1 MNKSD
6 ISPLNALDLGSLIR
20 ILLMNSKLVLTITS
34 IVFSLWLVYF
44 FTSTNVYRIESLVQ
58 IEPTSPIGGSQEV
71 YGAIVGGN
79 NAATIENQ
87 VLLYKTRSNLNE
99 LIKSLNLNYEFE
111 RGELNESIVI
121 ENLKLKGNLAKYNN
135 EILIIVNSEDSYD
148 LLVGGNKILENGKP
162 NILHKE
168 ELYEIEIDILEA
180 HEKPQEVELLYWND
194 DYLISL
200 YSNLVNVAS
209 VNPRSFNP
217 YGLGGL
223 IRVSMNSSEPE
234 KAKAI
239 INRFNEIYIKKNV
252 EAKSEKATK
261 AIEFIDTRLTSVNEI
276 LEENKLRL
284 NQFQEINSS
293 LNLDL
298 ETTSIIEF
306 LSDAQAQLATL
317 ELEEVK
323 IRGSYTTTNPLYQ
336 NIQSQKKVLQD
347 QINEIEDQI
356 KSLPS
361 EQQEYIDLYREVEVT
376 EGLYKELLNRKLN
389 FSIMEA
395 STLGNIRVIDS
406 AFTKFLI
413 SPRISSAIYAI
424 LFGFFV
430 GVAVGLFR
438 GIYLSP
444 ISNPAEITDSTASSA
459 PIMGIFPFISDG
471 EENDVKIENT
481 RRQSIESLFLNIKK
495 IIDPKKGKIIL
506 ITSPSPTNGKSY
518 TSNALARRLS
528 ELGNKTLLIDC
539 DLKKGDQ
546 HVLFEKDVIKLSELE
561 SINKEEDLESL
572 KIKENLYFIPR
583 IKNLRNSFNWLDSL
597 RFKSLLEDICVPAFD
612 YIVVDTAPFLSVSDT
627 SLLMGKSDINLLVVR
642 HELTKR
648 GEIAQCLNN
657 SQQIGQ
663 DFDGF
668 IYNAYQKPTGY
679 FGYYQYYGNY
689 SYQYYADKYLYQSYD
704 YEN

>member
-1 MNKSD
+1 
-6 ISPLNALDLGSLIR
+6 
-20 ILLMNSKLVLTITS
+20 
-34 IVFSLWLVYF
+34 
-44 FTSTNVYRIESLVQ
+44 
-58 IEPTSPIGGSQEV
+58 
-71 YGAIVGGN
+71 
-79 NAATIENQ
+79 
-87 VLLYKTRSNLNE
+87 
-99 LIKSLNLNYEFE
+99 
-111 RGELNESIVI
+111 
-121 ENLKLKGNLAKYNN
+121 
-135 EILIIVNSEDSYD
+135 
-148 LLVGGNKILENGKP
+148 
-162 NILHKE
+162 
-168 ELYEIEIDILEA
+168 
-180 HEKPQEVELLYWND
+180 
-194 DYLISL
+194 
-200 YSNLVNVAS
+200 
-209 VNPRSFNP
+209 
-217 YGLGGL
+217 
-223 IRVSMNSSEPE
+223 
-234 KAKAI
+234 
-239 INRFNEIYIKKNV
+239 
-252 EAKSEKATK
+252 
-261 AIEFIDTRLTSVNEI
+261 
-276 LEENKLRL
+276 
-284 NQFQEINSS
+284 
-293 LNLDL
+293 
-298 ETTSIIEF
+298 
-306 LSDAQAQLATL
+306 
-317 ELEEVK
+317 
-323 IRGSYTTTNPLYQ
+323 
-336 NIQSQKKVLQD
+336 
-347 QINEIEDQI
+347 
-356 KSLPS
+356 
-361 EQQEYIDLYREVEVT
+361 
-376 EGLYKELLNRKLN
+376 
-389 FSIMEA
+389 MEA

-459 PIMGIFPFISDG
+459 PIMGIFPFISD
-471 EENDVKIENT
+471 EEEDDVKIENT

-546 HVLFEKDVIKLSELE
+546 HTLFEKDVIKLSELE